1 MAFGLARKVQL
12 VQRRLLKQQQRERTG
27 RDKTPLMPEKE
38 ESEVES
44 ARERTGRDKTPL
56 MPEKEESEV
65 ESANAPIPN
74 PRET

>member
-1 MAFGLARKVQL
+1 
-12 VQRRLLKQQQRERTG
+12 
-27 RDKTPLMPEKE
+27 MPEKE